1 MSDNPDKLQA
11 LLNSSNFG
19 EQMKGINQ
27 LRSLEPKEA
36 FRLIQPLITHENARI
51 RYAAVSMLDSIGTQ
65 DLNSTLN
72 ILRDRLYNDTE
83 FDVQAAA
90 ADVIGGLKLT
100 EAYDDL
106 KQMYFRTKEWLI
118 QVSIVAALG
127 EFGDMRGV
135 EILEAAL
142 NSDNSLVK
150 TAAVSAL
157 GELNAPDSL
166 RLLLPLIED
175 EDWQIRYR
183 LAQALGNL
191 GGEAAKQALT
201 QLSQDSLEQVAR
213 EAQSNLQRLG

>member
-1 MSDNPDKLQA
+1 
-11 LLNSSNFG
+11 
-19 EQMKGINQ
+19 
-27 LRSLEPKEA
+27 
-36 FRLIQPLITHENARI
+36 
-51 RYAAVSMLDSIGTQ
+51 MLDSIGTQ

>member
-27 LRSLEPKEA
+27 LRSLEPREA

-51 RYAAVSMLDSIGTQ
+51 RYAAVSMLDSIGKQ
-65 DLNSTLN
+65 DLHATLN